1 MRSSIEPKDWIY
13 VKYYR
18 FFTFTKKIAK
28 NVSDKYS
35 QKILDSAKKRTTD
48 AIKTVSK
55 KQFKKQQMQLVIKLP
70 IK

>member
-13 VKYYR
+13 VKDYR
-18 FFTFTKKIAK
+18 FFTFTKKTAK
-28 NVSDKYS
+28 NLSHKYS

-55 KQFKKQQMQLVIKLP
+55 KAI
-70 IK
+70 

>member
-13 VKYYR
+13 VKDYR
-18 FFTFTKKIAK
+18 FFTFTRKTAK
-28 NVSDKYS
+28 NLSHKYS

-55 KQFKKQQMQLVIKLP
+55 KAI
-70 IK
+70 